1 MSIDAPPVVILF
13 TANPELDELQ
23 AALGARGLNAI
34 RVETV
39 DAARELLAVDRPRA
53 VAVLDTFRPSSYSFA
68 AAYRLLHQ
76 DPPVPTLM
84 LLTEGPGAPPVPR
97 DGSTLDDYARMPA
110 RIDELAL
117 RIQALVLR
125 AGLALPATAPP
136 PPPPPSHT
144 PAAALSGDVPR
155 FRNGEMIVMFGPK
168 GGVGRST
175 IATNL
180 AVGLAQRYE
189 KQVVLVDADLWFGD
203 VSVLLDL
210 RGERSFASLVDHGD
224 QLDLDVLRDV
234 LVSHSSG
241 IKALLAPP
249 EPALVETIP
258 PFLPARVATAYRAL
272 FDFVIVDTHPSMEE
286 YMLQLL
292 EVADRILLVT
302 TPELSSIRNTGQ
314 VLKLANTLGL
324 RDKLTIVLNRANSGV
339 QMEHLEQTLGVRVDH
354 TILSAGPRVVEAA
367 NQGMPVLLMD
377 PGGREQITRDLGRL
391 VAKIAGEPEPQW
403 DGKPAATKRTRWR
416 PRWAG

>member
-1 MSIDAPPVVILF
+1 MSTDGPPLVVLF
-13 TANPELDELQ
+13 TANPELEGLQ
-23 AALGARGLNAI
+23 GALGARGLHVV

-39 DAARELLAVDRPRA
+39 DAGRDLLATERPRA
-53 VAVLDTFRPSSYSFA
+53 VAVLDTFRPSTYSFA
-68 AAYRLLHQ
+68 AVYRLLHQ
-76 DPPVPTLM
+76 DPPVPTLV
-84 LLTEGPGAPPVPR
+84 LLSDGPGAPPVPR
-97 DGSTLDDYARMPA
+97 DDSALDDYARMPA
-110 RIDELAL
+110 RLDELVL
-117 RIQALVLR
+117 RVQALVLR
-125 AGLALPATAPP
+125 AGMTLPEAAP
-136 PPPPPSHT
+136 
-144 PAAALSGDVPR
+144 PAAATAAAPPAGAPRLRSGEV
-155 FRNGEMIVMFGPK
+155 IVMFGPK

-180 AVGLAQRYE
+180 AVGLAQRYG

-210 RGERSFASLVDHGD
+210 RGERSFATLVDHGD
-224 QLDLDVLRDV
+224 QLDVDVLSNV
-234 LVSHSSG
+234 LVPHSSG

-249 EPALVETIP
+249 DPALVETIP

-272 FDFVIVDTHPSMEE
+272 FDYVIVDTHPSMEE

-314 VLKLANTLGL
+314 VLKLASTLRL
-324 RDKLTIVLNRANSGV
+324 HDKLAIVLNRANSGV
-339 QMEHLEQTLGVRVDH
+339 QLEHLEQTLGVRVDH
-354 TILSAGPRVVEAA
+354 TIVSAGPRVVEAA
-367 NQGMPVLLMD
+367 NQGLPVLLMD

-403 DGKPAATKRTRWR
+403 DGKQAAPRRSRWR

>member
-1 MSIDAPPVVILF
+1 MSTDAPPVVLLF
-13 TANPELDELQ
+13 TANPELDALQ
-23 AALGARGLNAI
+23 AALESRGLRAI

-39 DAARELLAVDRPRA
+39 DAAQELLAVDRPRA

-68 AAYRLLHQ
+68 AVYRVLHQ

-84 LLTEGPGAPPVPR
+84 LLSEGPGAPPVPR
-97 DGSTLDDYARMPA
+97 DGSALDDYARMPA
-110 RIDELAL
+110 RVDELVL

-125 AGLALPATAPP
+125 AGLTLPAPAPP
-136 PPPPPSHT
+136 PT
-144 PAAALSGDVPR
+144 AVTVPAAPQTGDHAP

-180 AVGLAQRYE
+180 AVELAQRYD

-210 RGERSFASLVDHGD
+210 RGEHSFASLVHHGD
-224 QLDLDVLRDV
+224 QLDLDVLRNV
-234 LVSHSSG
+234 LVPHSSN

-272 FDFVIVDTHPSMEE
+272 FDYVIVDTHPSMEE

-354 TILSAGPRVVEAA
+354 TIVSAGPRVVEAA
-367 NQGMPVLLMD
+367 NQGTPVLLMD

-391 VAKIAGEPEPQW
+391 VAKIAGQPEPQW
-403 DGKPAATKRTRWR
+403 DGKQPAQRRSRWR

>member
-1 MSIDAPPVVILF
+1 MSVDTAPLVLLF

-23 AALGARGLNAI
+23 AALGARGLEAA

-39 DAARELLAVDRPRA
+39 DAAREMLAVDRARA

-76 DPPVPTLM
+76 DPPVPTLL
-84 LLTEGPGAPPVPR
+84 LLTEGPGSPPVPR
-97 DGSTLDDYARMPA
+97 DGSALDDYARMPA
-110 RIDELAL
+110 RTDELVL
-117 RIQALVLR
+117 RVQALVLR
-125 AGLALPATAPP
+125 AGLALPAASAPAPP
-136 PPPPPSHT
+136 AAH
-144 PAAALSGDVPR
+144 AAAPLAPGDLPR
-155 FRNGEMIVMFGPK
+155 FHNGEMIVMFGPK

-180 AVGLAQRYE
+180 AVGLAQRYD

-210 RGERSFASLVDHGD
+210 RGERSFASLVDHGE

-234 LVSHSSG
+234 LVSHPSG

-258 PFLPARVATAYRAL
+258 SYLPARVANAYRAL

-377 PGGREQITRDLGRL
+377 PGGREQVTRDLGRL
-391 VAKIAGEPEPQW
+391 VAKIANEPEPQW
-403 DGKPAATKRTRWR
+403 DGKPASTRRTLWR

>member
-1 MSIDAPPVVILF
+1 
-13 TANPELDELQ
+13 
-23 AALGARGLNAI
+23 
-34 RVETV
+34 
-39 DAARELLAVDRPRA
+39 
-53 VAVLDTFRPSSYSFA
+53 
-68 AAYRLLHQ
+68 
-76 DPPVPTLM
+76 
-84 LLTEGPGAPPVPR
+84 
-97 DGSTLDDYARMPA
+97 
-110 RIDELAL
+110 
-117 RIQALVLR
+117 
-125 AGLALPATAPP
+125 
-136 PPPPPSHT
+136 
-144 PAAALSGDVPR
+144 
-155 FRNGEMIVMFGPK
+155 MFGPK

>member
-1 MSIDAPPVVILF
+1 MNTDAPPVILLF
-13 TANPELDELQ
+13 TANPELDGLQ
-23 AALGARGLNAI
+23 AALGARGLNAV

-97 DGSTLDDYARMPA
+97 DGSALDDYARMPA
-110 RIDELAL
+110 RLDELVL
-117 RIQALVLR
+117 RVQALVLR
-125 AGLALPATAPP
+125 AGLALPEAPVSASAP
-136 PPPPPSHT
+136 APT
-144 PAAALSGDVPR
+144 PVAAHHGDMPR
-155 FRNGEMIVMFGPK
+155 FHNGQMIVMFGPK

-180 AVGLAQRYE
+180 AVGLAQKYD

-210 RGERSFASLVDHGD
+210 RGERSFASLVDHSE

-234 LVSHSSG
+234 LVSHPSG

-258 PFLPARVATAYRAL
+258 PFLPARVATAYRSL

-314 VLKLANTLGL
+314 VMKLANTLGL

-403 DGKPAATKRTRWR
+403 DGKAASTRRARWR

>member
-1 MSIDAPPVVILF
+1 MNGNAAPLILLF
-13 TANPELDELQ
+13 TANPVLEDLQ
-23 AALGARGLNAI
+23 DALVARGLDAV
-34 RVETV
+34 RVGTV
-39 DAARELLAVDRPRA
+39 EAAQEILIVDRARC

-76 DPPVPTLM
+76 DPPVPTL
-84 LLTEGPGAPPVPR
+84 LLLSEGPGQPPMPR
-97 DGSTLDDYARMPA
+97 ETAAQDDYARMPA
-110 RIDELAL
+110 RTDELVL

-125 AGLALPATAPP
+125 AGMALPAAAPP
-136 PPPPPSHT
+136 PAPVAPAAPPPVEHT
-144 PAAALSGDVPR
+144 R
-155 FRNGEMIVMFGPK
+155 FRDGQLIVMFGPK

-210 RGERSFASLVDHGD
+210 RGEKSFASLVDHGE

-234 LVSHSSG
+234 LVSHASG
-241 IKALLAPP
+241 VRALLAPP
-249 EPALVETIP
+249 EPAMVEMIP
-258 PFLPARVATAYRAL
+258 PYLPARVANAYRAL

-314 VLKLANTLGL
+314 VLKLANTLGI
-324 RDKLTIVLNRANSGV
+324 RDKLTLVLNRANSGV
-339 QMEHLEQTLGVRVDH
+339 QIEHLEQTLGVRVDFSMV
-354 TILSAGPRVVEAA
+354 SAGARVVEAA

-377 PGGREQITRDLGRL
+377 PTGKELITRDIGKL
-391 VAKIAGEPEPQW
+391 VAHLAGEPNPSW
-403 DGKPAATKRTRWR
+403 DSKPSATRRSIWR